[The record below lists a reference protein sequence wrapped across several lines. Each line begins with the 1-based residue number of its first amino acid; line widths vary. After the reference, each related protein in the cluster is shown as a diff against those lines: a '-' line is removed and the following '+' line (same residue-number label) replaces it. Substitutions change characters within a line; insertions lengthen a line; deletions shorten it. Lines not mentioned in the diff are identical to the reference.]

1 MTAAEVAPPL
11 GLTAPANRR
20 RASWRSVLR
29 EGLRARGAAFGL
41 AITSIVVLLAVG
53 ADLVSPH
60 NPNVQD
66 YNNILAPPGA
76 PYWLGTDELGRDLL
90 SRTIHGS
97 RVALEAGLVSVGLA
111 AIAGTLMGL
120 LAGYVGGFVDALLM
134 RLTDAL
140 WSFPGLVLA
149 LAVGAVLGPGLFN
162 AMLAVGV
169 VFTPIFARLVRAQV
183 LSVREREF
191 VLAARMLGANGPR
204 IMARHIL
211 SNVATPI
218 IVQASVLV
226 AFAIIV
232 EASLS
237 FLGLGVQPPT
247 PSWGSMLR
255 TAYQYL
261 QAAPWLSLA
270 PGVAMFVTVLGLNF
284 LGDGLHRA
292 LDPRAKE

>member
-1 MTAAEVAPPL
+1 MTAVEAAPPI
-11 GLTAPANRR
+11 GLIAPQARR
-20 RASWRSVLR
+20 RSGWRALLR

-41 AITSIVVLLAVG
+41 TVTLAVAVLALG
-53 ADLVSPH
+53 ADLFSPH

-66 YNNILAPPGA
+66 YNSILAPPEA

-111 AIAGTLMGL
+111 AVAGTLIGL
-120 LAGYVGGFVDALLM
+120 LAGYVGGYVDALLM
-134 RLTDAL
+134 RVTDAL

-162 AMLAVGV
+162 AMLAVGL

-211 SNVATPI
+211 PNVATPI

-247 PSWGSMLR
+247 PSWGNMLSDAQSYVF
-255 TAYQYL
+255 TAPL
-261 QAAPWLSLA
+261 LA
-270 PGVAMFVTVLGLNF
+270 MWPGLAILLTVLAFNF
-284 LGDGLHRA
+284 LGESLRDA
-292 LDPRAKE
+292 LDPRG